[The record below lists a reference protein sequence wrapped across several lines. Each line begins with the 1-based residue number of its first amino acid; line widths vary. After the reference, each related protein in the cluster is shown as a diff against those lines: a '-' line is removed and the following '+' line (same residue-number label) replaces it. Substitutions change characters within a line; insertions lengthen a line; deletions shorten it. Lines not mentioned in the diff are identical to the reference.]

1 MSQWSQVQQLEIKFL
16 EQVDQFY
23 DDNFPMEIR
32 HLLAQWIESQDWEAA
47 ANNEAMAMILLQ
59 NLIIQVDEQL
69 DRVSQE
75 KNLLLIHNL
84 KRVRKLLQ
92 GKYHGNPMHI
102 AVIISNCLREERRIL
117 AAASMPVQ
125 GPLEKSLQNSVVSE
139 RQRNVEHKV
148 SAIKNSAQMTD
159 QDVKYLEDLQE
170 EFDFRYKTIQ
180 SLEQND
186 KNSALIKQE
195 MLALQAMLNTLDYK
209 RKEVLSKIGRVIHEI
224 DVLMSNMLTE
234 ELLDWKRR
242 QQIACIGGPL
252 HGGLDQLQNCFT
264 LLAESLFQVRRQL
277 EKLDELLTRLTYDG
291 DPIPVQRPQLLEKV
305 NFLLYNLF
313 RNSFVVERQPCMP
326 THPQRPMVLK
336 TLIQFTVKLRL
347 LIKLPELN
355 YQIRVKATIDK
366 NVSTVSNRRFVLCGT
381 HVKAMNMDE
390 SANGS
395 LSVEFRHLQPKEM
408 KTSAGSKGN
417 EGPHMVTEELHSI
430 SFETQVCLY
439 GLTINLETS
448 SLPVVMISNV
458 SQLPNAWASIIWYNL
473 STNDPQNLSFFNNP
487 PAATLSQLLE
497 VLSWQFSSYVGRG
510 LNSEQLNMLAEKLM
524 GQQVSYNDY
533 QLSWAKFCKEHLPGK
548 SFTFWIWLEAI
559 LDLIKKHILPLWID
573 GYIMGFVSKEKERIL
588 LKDKTPGTFL
598 LRFSESNLGGITFT
612 WVDQLENG
620 DVTFHSVE
628 PYNKGRL
635 SALPFADILRDYKV
649 IMADNVPENPLK
661 YLYPDIPKDK
671 AFGKH
676 YSCQPSEV
684 SKPSDGGGKGYVP
697 SVFIPVSKIFN
708 DSTEPHS
715 PSDLLPMSPSV
726 YAVLRE
732 HLSPTAIETAPNRT
746 GISEEHNGS
755 GFGMT
760 LPAIVQ
766 NRFLQRLFCNSKVKQ
781 GVCFVLSWHTIV
793 IFLDL
798 LFPSISRHEVYQTD
812 LLFISFVE
820 VDQPPSSEEGEG
832 TDYPEDRQQS
842 LDFNN
847 FNTTVSAGFKH
858 QTKPKID
865 SDSVPEGSSGGC
877 SLGAPGLSER
887 AGGPEQ
893 EAQRPRPSG
902 PPSALLSLS
911 SWQPRCL
918 SQKSRDAPA
927 ARELPRPA
935 PAHAQSR
942 AAPRAQPAP
951 RRRRAGPEV
960 RRAGVRGS
968 GAALPGTA
976 AARGLA
982 GLPLLAGHPPSFA
995 LWCLCIWG
1003 NRGLLAVFHPWHG
1016 HPCSLIA
1023 CCIRS
1028 QVRLSARS
1036 PQLTLSG
1043 ASPDL
1048 RCARERSKRTAGPS
1062 TALTPIP
1069 LILSLRHRWA
1079 ASAEQ
1084 WYQLQQ
1090 LDSKYLEQ
1098 VHQLYDDSF
1107 PMEIRQYLAQ
1117 WLENQDWEH
1126 AANNVSFATLLF
1138 HDLLSQL
1145 DDQFSRFLIENNFL
1159 LQHNIR
1165 KSKRNL
1171 QDNFQEDP
1179 IHMAMII
1186 HNCLKEE
1193 RKILNC
1199 AQASNEMEVGSVQN
1213 TAAGMPDKQ
1222 KELDAK
1228 VRAVK
1233 SSVTDVEQ
1241 DIKTLEDMQDEY
1253 DFKCKTLQNRE
1264 HESNSMSQEEYKKE
1278 QLNLQH
1284 MFLSLDCKRKE
1295 VVNKIIQL
1303 LQITEHTQAA
1313 LINDEL
1319 VEWKHRQQ
1327 TACIGGPPNACLDR
1341 LQNWFTIVAESLQQV
1356 RQQLKKLEELEQKF
1370 TYDPDPITK
1379 NKQVL
1384 QDRTHKL
1391 FQQLIQ
1397 SSFVVERQPCMP
1409 THPQRPLVLKTGV
1422 QFTVK
1427 LRLLVKLQELNYNL
1441 KVKVLFDKYVAFIS
1455 SLLC

>member
-1 MSQWSQVQQLEIKFL
+1 
-16 EQVDQFY
+16 
-23 DDNFPMEIR
+23 
-32 HLLAQWIESQDWEAA
+32 
-47 ANNEAMAMILLQ
+47 
-59 NLIIQVDEQL
+59 
-69 DRVSQE
+69 
-75 KNLLLIHNL
+75 
-84 KRVRKLLQ
+84 
-92 GKYHGNPMHI
+92 
-102 AVIISNCLREERRIL
+102 
-117 AAASMPVQ
+117 
-125 GPLEKSLQNSVVSE
+125 
-139 RQRNVEHKV
+139 
-148 SAIKNSAQMTD
+148 
-159 QDVKYLEDLQE
+159 
-170 EFDFRYKTIQ
+170 
-180 SLEQND
+180 
-186 KNSALIKQE
+186 
-195 MLALQAMLNTLDYK
+195 
-209 RKEVLSKIGRVIHEI
+209 
-224 DVLMSNMLTE
+224 
-234 ELLDWKRR
+234 
-242 QQIACIGGPL
+242 
-252 HGGLDQLQNCFT
+252 
-264 LLAESLFQVRRQL
+264 
-277 EKLDELLTRLTYDG
+277 
-291 DPIPVQRPQLLEKV
+291 
-305 NFLLYNLF
+305 
-313 RNSFVVERQPCMP
+313 
-326 THPQRPMVLK
+326 
-336 TLIQFTVKLRL
+336 
-347 LIKLPELN
+347 
-355 YQIRVKATIDK
+355 
-366 NVSTVSNRRFVLCGT
+366 
-381 HVKAMNMDE
+381 
-390 SANGS
+390 
-395 LSVEFRHLQPKEM
+395 
-408 KTSAGSKGN
+408 
-417 EGPHMVTEELHSI
+417 GPHMVTEELHSI

-510 LNSEQLNMLAEKLM
+510 LNSEQLNMLAEKLT
-524 GQQVSYNDY
+524 VSYNDY

-548 SFTFWIWLEAI
+548 SFTFWVWLEAI

-612 WVDQLENG
+612 WVDQRENG

-676 YSCQPSEV
+676 YSCHPAAFPRSHV
-684 SKPSDGGGKGYVP
+684 
-697 SVFIPVSKIFN
+697 
-708 DSTEPHS
+708 
-715 PSDLLPMSPSV
+715 
-726 YAVLRE
+726 
-732 HLSPTAIETAPNRT
+732 
-746 GISEEHNGS
+746 
-755 GFGMT
+755 T
-760 LPAIVQ
+760 LPPPGNAPGPPP
-766 NRFLQRLFCNSKVKQ
+766 RMRTAARLP
-781 GVCFVLSWHTIV
+781 GH
-793 IFLDL
+793 
-798 LFPSISRHEVYQTD
+798 SRH
-812 LLFISFVE
+812 
-820 VDQPPSSEEGEG
+820 
-832 TDYPEDRQQS
+832 
-842 LDFNN
+842 
-847 FNTTVSAGFKH
+847 
-858 QTKPKID
+858 
-865 SDSVPEGSSGGC
+865 
-877 SLGAPGLSER
+877 
-887 AGGPEQ
+887 
-893 EAQRPRPSG
+893 
-902 PPSALLSLS
+902 
-911 SWQPRCL
+911 
-918 SQKSRDAPA
+918 
-927 ARELPRPA
+927 
-935 PAHAQSR
+935 
-942 AAPRAQPAP
+942 
-951 RRRRAGPEV
+951 
-960 RRAGVRGS
+960 RGS
-968 GAALPGTA
+968 AE
-976 AARGLA
+976 
-982 GLPLLAGHPPSFA
+982 
-995 LWCLCIWG
+995 
-1003 NRGLLAVFHPWHG
+1003 
-1016 HPCSLIA
+1016 
-1023 CCIRS
+1023 
-1028 QVRLSARS
+1028 
-1036 PQLTLSG
+1036 
-1043 ASPDL
+1043 PDL
-1048 RCARERSKRTAGPS
+1048 RMT
-1062 TALTPIP
+1062 
-1069 LILSLRHRWA
+1069 
-1079 ASAEQ
+1079 Q

-1138 HDLLSQL
+1138 HELLSQL

-1228 VRAVK
+1228 VRAIK
-1233 SSVTDVEQ
+1233 SNVTEVEQ

-1284 MFLSLDCKRKE
+1284 MFLSLDRKRKE
-1295 VVNKIIQL
+1295 VVDKIVQL

-1370 TYDPDPITK
+1370 TYDLDPITK
-1379 NKQVL
+1379 KKQVL

-1397 SSFVVERQPCMP
+1397 
-1409 THPQRPLVLKTGV
+1409 
-1422 QFTVK
+1422 
-1427 LRLLVKLQELNYNL
+1427 RLLVKLQELNYNL
-1441 KVKVLFDKYVAFIS
+1441 KVKVLFDKDVTEKNSVKGYVASEFNILLFRKFNILGTNTKVMNMEESTNGSLAAEFRHLQLKEQKNTGSRTNETTSLPIVVISNVSQLPSGWASILWFNMLSTDPKNLSFFLNPPCAKWSKLSDVLSWQFSSVTKRGLNADQLSMLGEKLLGPTNGGSQDGLIPWTRFCKENINDKNFPFWLWIEGILELIKKHLLCLWNDGCIVGFIS
-1455 SLLC
+1455 KERERALLKDQSPGTFLLRFSESSKEGAITFTWVEESQNGKSPQFHSVEPYTKKELSAVTFPDIIRNYKVMAAENIPENPLRFLYPNIPKDNAFGKYYSRPKEAPEPMDLDGPKGNGYIKTELISVSEVHPSRLQSPENLLPMSPEEFDEVSRMVGPAEIDTVVRTMDQPSRRAGPQPAFSLFSPLHTYLRHLSKHLRTCLFRSIGKAGDTELGWDCQHLFFPCLQGEG